1 MPEIGESSYILLS
14 APRKS
19 ALKRQ
24 KTPPKLSL
32 KAGEQAGSIQKQCNT
47 LNSELF
53 RLAFCF
59 ELKTASLT
67 MLYAEM

>member
-14 APRKS
+14 APRMT

-24 KTPPKLSL
+24 KKQPKLSL

-59 ELKTASLT
+59 ELKLVNFT